1 VGSLAA
7 AGQLKAGI
15 VDYIRKDGDVL
26 FPNLVEAMEPYMEV
40 TGDQGLAVRSNP
52 NTVLW
57 AGMSQALCELI
68 CELVSSKRI
77 YVHPTELE
85 RYKEIQ
91 KGVRLPILK
100 EPTDDKIPRAAWL
113 PSSLRTAPHQVHS
126 ARLSRIGRMKLG
138 GS

>member
-1 VGSLAA
+1 MAA

-15 VDYIRKDGDVL
+15 VEFIRGDGDVL
-26 FPNLVEAMEPYMEV
+26 FPELAAAMQPYMEV
-40 TGDQGLAVRSNP
+40 TGDQGLASRSNP

-57 AGMSQALCELI
+57 AGCSKELCELI

-77 YVHPTELE
+77 YVHPTDVE
-85 RYKEIQ
+85 RYKSIQ
-91 KGVRLPILK
+91 KIIRLPILK
-100 EPTDDKIPRAAWL
+100 EPTDEKLPRAAWL
-113 PSSLRTAPHQVHS
+113 PSALRTAPHPVHS